1 MANDLGLAELVASR
15 SATLTMLDLLKLA
28 GKAGDVLGAWE
39 ASLNLTREAVK
50 GAPPYDTSAHLNR
63 DHAIGIF
70 QHYGLPGYWAAEP
83 TPEPVV
89 APL

>member
-39 ASLNLTREAVK
+39 ASLNLTREFSLVQ
-50 GAPPYDTSAHLNR
+50 TSASGKTLHDR
-63 DHAIGIF
+63 AI
-70 QHYGLPGYWAAEP
+70 YGEDIISFANSIIKMQKAA
-83 TPEPVV
+83 
-89 APL
+89 

>member
-1 MANDLGLAELVASR
+1 MPR
-15 SATLTMLDLLKLA
+15 SLTDMQDYAIGATD
-28 GKAGDVLGAWE
+28 GDIGHVKDFYFDDNL
-39 ASLNLTREAVK
+39 SLNLTREAVK

-70 QHYGLPGYWAAEP
+70 QHYGLPGYWTAEP